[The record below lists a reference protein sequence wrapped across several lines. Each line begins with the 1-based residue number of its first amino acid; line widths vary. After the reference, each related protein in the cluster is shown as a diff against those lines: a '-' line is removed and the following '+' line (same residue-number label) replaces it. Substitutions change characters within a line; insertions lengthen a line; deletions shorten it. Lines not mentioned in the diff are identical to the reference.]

1 MQRDGVRYPCN
12 VSAPLSELLPK
23 SKPNRPTVVPLQTR
37 AKRAAIL
44 AAILLSFRPAIA
56 SAAPSQTAVAVDPTA
71 LVRRAVQH
79 RLDAA
84 KNHHPL
90 QYFIRRVD
98 ERHDNTKLII
108 ETADGDVARMV
119 AINGKPLSPDAEKA
133 EMDRLDTLAAHPEM
147 QERRRKNEQKDSDRV
162 THLLSLLPDA
172 FLYKFEGMTP
182 CASGQCY
189 RLSFT
194 PNPQFNPPD
203 LESNIFHGIA
213 GEVWVD
219 EKQERLVRLDAK
231 FIADVDFGFGLIGR
245 LNKGGTVLLEQSNVG
260 GNDWEL
266 TGLKIHVNGK
276 ALLVRSFSY
285 QVNEDGSHFAP
296 VAPNLHYRD
305 AINLLKKYNSSQT
318 PYTP

>member
-1 MQRDGVRYPCN
+1 MQSNGVRYPCN
-12 VSAPLSELLPK
+12 VGASKSLAI
-23 SKPNRPTVVPLQTR
+23 SKPNANRPTLVQLR
-37 AKRAAIL
+37 
-44 AAILLSFRPAIA
+44 IA
-56 SAAPSQTAVAVDPTA
+56 SRLSATVAIIFLALSHTSPSPAQTSPAAAVDPTA

-108 ETADGDVARMV
+108 ETADGDVARLV
-119 AINGKPLSPDAEKA
+119 AINGKPLAPEADKA
-133 EMDRLDTLAAHPEM
+133 ELDRLDTLSAHPEM
-147 QERRRKNEQKDSDRV
+147 QERRRKSEQKDTDRV
-162 THLLSLLPDA
+162 THLLGLLPDA
-172 FLYKFEGMTP
+172 FLYKFEGMVP
-182 CASGQCY
+182 CSAGQCY

-194 PNPQFNPPD
+194 PNPKFNPPD
-203 LESNIFHGIA
+203 LEANIFRGIS

-219 EKQERLVRLDAK
+219 QTQERLARLDAR
-231 FIADVDFGFGLIGR
+231 FINDVDFGFGLIGR

-260 GNDWEL
+260 DNDWEL

-276 ALLVRSFSY
+276 ALLVKSFSY
-285 QVNEDGSHFAP
+285 QVSEEGSHFAP
-296 VAPNLHYRD
+296 VASGLHYRD
-305 AINLLKKYNSSQT
+305 AINLLKKYDASQT